1 MKEYVISV
9 VFFTAVII
17 MLEYLALIY
26 IAGI

>member
-9 VFFTAVII
+9 AFFIAATIA
-17 MLEYLALIY
+17 LEYLALIY